1 MISPDLDMYNDRNSR
16 ALRPVDVKDAM
27 SKPSSTPA
35 DQTGKGAGGRR
46 RFSSGGMR
54 LSETEAAELRRRLIH
69 PMKTTPAVSDTP
81 DTWGRLPSIAVR
93 EAHLEDQ
100 RVISA
105 SRQNPAHVAFDVL
118 RTRLVQALKEN
129 GWRRVVITS
138 PTKDCGKT
146 FISTNLAISLSRQE
160 RTRTVLMDLDLRNPS
175 VAPLLGEDEPMIMG
189 DFLRG
194 TIPVAEQFKR
204 MGQNMLKIGQNVAF
218 GLNTTRE
225 PYASELL
232 AASSTSEAIRQ
243 MDAELQPDVVIYDM
257 PPALYHDDVIAFR
270 EHYDGVLLV
279 VGGGTTKAN
288 EIRELKR
295 RFGDDKPLLGVILNK
310 AEGLSISHYSY

>member
-1 MISPDLDMYNDRNSR
+1 MRIKGVKVAMTRPDNR
-16 ALRPVDVKDAM
+16 AMDQSGKVVD
-27 SKPSSTPA
+27 
-35 DQTGKGAGGRR
+35 GRR

-54 LSETEAAELRRRLIH
+54 LSDTEAAEMRRRLVQ
-69 PMKTTPAVSDTP
+69 PMKTAAPGAPDVP
-81 DTWGRLPSIAVR
+81 DTWGRLTGIQVR
-93 EAHLEDQ
+93 EAHLEEH

-118 RTRLVQALKEN
+118 RTRLVQALAEK

-175 VAPLLGEDEPMIMG
+175 VAPLLGEPDTGVMG

-194 TIPVAEQFKR
+194 SVPVASQFKR

-218 GLNTTRE
+218 GLNNTLE
-225 PYASELL
+225 PFASELL
-232 AASSTSEAIRQ
+232 GSVATSNAIAQ
-243 MDAELQPDVVIYDM
+243 MEAELQPDVVIYDM
-257 PPALYHDDVIAFR
+257 PPALYHDDVLAFR

>member
-1 MISPDLDMYNDRNSR
+1 MSNENSR
-16 ALRPVDVKDAM
+16 RVDLE
-27 SKPSSTPA
+27 T
-35 DQTGKGAGGRR
+35 QNTGTRR

-54 LSETEAAELRRRLIH
+54 LSETEAAEMRRRLIK
-69 PMKTTPAVSDTP
+69 PMTSQAPQEMAP
-81 DTWGRLPSIAVR
+81 DTWDRLSSIPVN
-93 EAHLEDQ
+93 EAHLEQ
-100 RVISA
+100 NRIISA
-105 SRQNPAHVAFDVL
+105 SRHNPAHVAFDVL
-118 RTRLVQALKEN
+118 RTRLVQGLAEK

-160 RTRTVLMDLDLRNPS
+160 RLRTVLMDLDLRNPS
-175 VAPLLGEDEPMIMG
+175 VAPLLGVDQPGDMG

-194 TIPVAEQFKR
+194 NVPVAGHFKR
-204 MGQNMLKIGQNVAF
+204 MGQNMLKIGSNVAF
-218 GLNTTRE
+218 GLNSTRE
-225 PYASELL
+225 PYAAEMLG
-232 AASSTSEAIRQ
+232 SSATSDAIAQ
-243 MDAELQPDVVIYDM
+243 MEAELEPDVVIYDM
-257 PPALYHDDVIAFR
+257 PPALYHDDVMAFR

>member
-1 MISPDLDMYNDRNSR
+1 MTF
-16 ALRPVDVKDAM
+16 M
-27 SKPSSTPA
+27 SKPDHQPHSAPDA
-35 DQTGKGAGGRR
+35 RPQGRR
-46 RFSSGGMR
+46 RFSGGGGR
-54 LSETEAAELRRRLIH
+54 LSETEAAELRRKLIQ
-69 PMKTTPAVSDTP
+69 PMQSAPPKVHSDDVWARMQTIP
-81 DTWGRLPSIAVR
+81 VLED
-93 EAHLEDQ
+93 HLEHH
-100 RVISA
+100 RIISA

-118 RTRLVQALKEN
+118 RTRLAQALAEN
-129 GWRRVVITS
+129 GWKRVVITS

-175 VAPLLGEDEPMIMG
+175 VSPLLGVDQPGSMG

-194 TIPVAEQFKR
+194 KTSVQDQFR
-204 MGQNMLKIGQNVAF
+204 RFGQNMLKIGQSVAF
-218 GLNTTRE
+218 GLNNERE
-225 PYASELL
+225 AFASELL
-232 AASSTSEAIRQ
+232 GASCTS
-243 MDAELQPDVVIYDM
+243 DAVRRMEEELQPDIIIYDM
-257 PPALYHDDVIAFR
+257 PPALYHDDVMAFR

>member
-1 MISPDLDMYNDRNSR
+1 M
-16 ALRPVDVKDAM
+16 KEQM
-27 SKPSSTPA
+27 SKTEHIA
-35 DQTGKGAGGRR
+35 RDGRR

-54 LSETEAAELRRRLIH
+54 LSETEAAELRRRLVKPI
-69 PMKTTPAVSDTP
+69 PSTPSENPAP
-81 DTWGRLPSIAVR
+81 DTWARLKSIPVR
-93 EAHLEDQ
+93 EAHLESN

-105 SRQNPAHVAFDVL
+105 SRHNPAHVAFDVL
-118 RTRLVQALKEN
+118 RTRLVQALTEN

-175 VAPLLGEDEPMIMG
+175 VAPLLGEEDTGVMG

-194 TIPVAEQFKR
+194 NVPVANQFKR

-218 GLNTTRE
+218 GLNDTRE
-225 PYASELL
+225 PFASELL
-232 AASSTSEAIRQ
+232 GSSTTSAAIARMEQ
-243 MDAELQPDVVIYDM
+243 ELQPDVVIYDM
-257 PPALYHDDVIAFR
+257 PPALYHDDVMAFR

-288 EIRELKR
+288 EVRELKR
-295 RFGDDKPLLGVILNK
+295 RFGEDKPLLGVILNK